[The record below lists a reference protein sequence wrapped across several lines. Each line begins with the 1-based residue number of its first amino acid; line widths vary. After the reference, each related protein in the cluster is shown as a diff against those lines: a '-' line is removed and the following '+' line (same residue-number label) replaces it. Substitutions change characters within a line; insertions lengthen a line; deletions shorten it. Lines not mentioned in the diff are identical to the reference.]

1 MKFHVFFFF
10 LLLTSGFR
18 LLTSC
23 SVKQQKPQE
32 AIARVYDNYLYSPD
46 VKDIVPAGITGE
58 DSIKLVNKFIN
69 NWIREKLIVYKAE
82 QNLTDDQKDVGKQL
96 EEYRNSLITY
106 SYEKELVKQKL
117 DTSVVDEEIEKY
129 YNENKSNFE
138 LKDNI
143 IKVLYVRVSKDA
155 PDILKLKKWY
165 KSEDEKDRIALEGYC
180 HKYAENFYLT
190 DDTWL
195 LFDDILKE
203 VPIETY
209 NKELFLKNNRFVE
222 MEDSA
227 HLYLLNIK
235 GFKIKNTLS
244 PLSFEKENIR
254 KIIINKRKLELINK
268 MKEDVYQ
275 AAIKNND
282 FELYEKKK

>member
-1 MKFHVFFFF
+1 MFEGCKEKKAPPH
-10 LLLTSGFR
+10 
-18 LLTSC
+18 
-23 SVKQQKPQE
+23 
-32 AIARVYDNYLYSPD
+32 AIARAYNSYLFTSD
-46 VKDIVPAGITGE
+46 ITDIVPRGVSKE
-58 DSIKLVNKFIN
+58 DSMHLVEKFIN
-69 NWIREKLIVYKAE
+69 NWIHEKLTVYKAE
-82 QNLTDDQKDVGKQL
+82 QNLTEEQKDVNKQL

-117 DTSVVDEEIEKY
+117 DTVVGDDEIEKY
-129 YNENKSNFE
+129 YNDNNSNFE

-143 IKVLYVRVSKDA
+143 IKVLYVKTSKGA
-155 PDILKLKKWY
+155 PDIPKLKKWY
-165 KSEDEKDRIALEGYC
+165 KSEDEKDRISLEGYC
-180 HKYAENFYLT
+180 HKYAENFYLN

-222 MEDSA
+222 LEDSV
-227 HLYLLNIK
+227 HLYLINIK

-254 KIIINKRKLELINK
+254 KIIINKRKLQLINK
-268 MKEDVYQ
+268 MKQDVYQ
-275 AAIKNND
+275 SALKNND
-282 FELYEKKK
+282 FEIYTVHE